1 MVGSKNQPT
10 RHHVWRSH
18 FLFLGQVMSGHF
30 VVVGGSKGMG
40 LGIVKRL
47 TGDGHSVTV
56 LSRSADQLSGLDNL
70 QHVQV
75 DVTTD
80 EITRDMLPE
89 KIDGLAYCPGSINLR
104 SFRALKPETYRE
116 DFELNVVGA
125 VKSISAALKGLKAA
139 DPSSVLLFST
149 VAVGQGMPMHASI
162 AASKGAI
169 EGLARTLAAE
179 LAPEVRV
186 NCIAPALT
194 DTPLTERFFSDPEKA
209 AAIGAK
215 YPMGRT
221 GTVDDIASMGHF
233 LLTNQSGWMTG
244 QVLGIDGGMSSVR
257 K

>member
-1 MVGSKNQPT
+1 M
-10 RHHVWRSH
+10 
-18 FLFLGQVMSGHF
+18 
-30 VVVGGSKGMG
+30 
-40 LGIVKRL
+40 
-47 TGDGHSVTV
+47 
-56 LSRSADQLSGLDNL
+56 
-70 QHVQV
+70 
-75 DVTTD
+75 
-80 EITRDMLPE
+80 
-89 KIDGLAYCPGSINLR
+89 
-104 SFRALKPETYRE
+104 
-116 DFELNVVGA
+116 
-125 VKSISAALKGLKAA
+125 KAA
-139 DPSSVLLFST
+139 DSSSVLLFST

-233 LLTNQSGWMTG
+233 LLTNQSGWVTG
-244 QVLGIDGGMSSVR
+244 QVLGIDGGVSSVR